1 MIMTGTLNV
10 LVMLSNEQST
20 YFAQRN
26 LELILIEFFLEG
38 TIMNAF
44 LKRLRSQAGFTLVE
58 LMVVV
63 AIIGLLS
70 AVAIPN
76 FKKYQ
81 AKSKTSEAKLQLAA
95 LYTAETSFFSDFD
108 TYHIC
113 LAYMGYNPSNE
124 ASSRYYSTGFNTTM
138 AATTHTI
145 ATTNGADGTNCANS
159 VGNGTSFFAAGKKLG
174 STAAS
179 TTVVGTL
186 TADEITFTA
195 GASGII
201 DKNFTAAATMD
212 SWNINETKLLKQ
224 TKNGY

>member
-1 MIMTGTLNV
+1 
-10 LVMLSNEQST
+10 
-20 YFAQRN
+20 
-26 LELILIEFFLEG
+26 
-38 TIMNAF
+38 MNAF
-44 LKRLRSQAGFTLVE
+44 LQRLRSQAGFTLVE

-95 LYTAETSFFSDFD
+95 LYTAETSYFSDFD

-124 ASSRYYSTGFNTTM
+124 VNSRYYTTGFNNTAV
-138 AATTHTI
+138 AAAHTI
-145 ATTNGADGTNCANS
+145 ATTNGSDATNCANA
-159 VGNGTSFFAAGKKLG
+159 VGANTSYFVAGKKLG
-174 STAAS
+174 STPAG
-179 TTVVGTL
+179 TTVIGTFN
-186 TADEITFTA
+186 ADELTFTA

-201 DKNFTAAATMD
+201 DKNFTGTSGATQMD
-212 SWNINETKLLKQ
+212 TWSINETKLLKQ